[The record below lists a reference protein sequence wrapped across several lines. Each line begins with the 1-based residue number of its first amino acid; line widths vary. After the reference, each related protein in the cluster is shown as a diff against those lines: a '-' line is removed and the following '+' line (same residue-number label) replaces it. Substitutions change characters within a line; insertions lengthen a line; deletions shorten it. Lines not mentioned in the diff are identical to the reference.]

1 MVSVTKDPAVAAVV
15 RLRHRQRVDRLDEL
29 RAVRVLSKTMS
40 QTELAKVLA
49 ISQPSVNKA
58 LKAAAKVP
66 DVRENFSGA
75 TPYEI
80 AQRYAAGQIDRD
92 QLVDELGRWQYART
106 PATDGV
112 DWLADE
118 PEGTF
123 EEVGRALDEGL
134 IDEDTYTAIL
144 DARR

>member
-1 MVSVTKDPAVAAVV
+1 MTVTRNPGVAAVV
-15 RLRHRQRVDRLDEL
+15 RLRRRQAVDRLDEL
-29 RAVRVLSKTMS
+29 RAVQVLSKTMS

-49 ISQPSVNKA
+49 ISQPAVNKA

-66 DVRENFSGA
+66 EVREGFSGGS
-75 TPYEI
+75 PYEI
-80 AQRYAAGQIDRD
+80 VQRFAAGQIGRE
-92 QLVDELGRWQYART
+92 QLVDELGRWEYART
-106 PATDGV
+106 SATDGV

-118 PEGTF
+118 PVGTF